1 MDSRLPEIFDRLV
14 AHFGPLHW
22 WPAESPFEVVVGAF
36 LTQNTAWR
44 NVEQAIANL
53 RQASA
58 LEPGSLLA
66 LPRPRLETLIRP
78 AGFFRQKAER
88 LQLFTG
94 ILFSRHD
101 GDLAAMLDG
110 DLARVRGALLS
121 LKGVGPETADAI
133 LLYAGERP
141 SFVVDAYTRRLF
153 TRLGLLEGGEG
164 YESIRALFMDNL
176 PHEVDLFNEYHALI
190 VEECKT
196 FCRKRAPSCAP
207 CPLLACCPYG
217 QSADAL

>member
-1 MDSRLPEIFDRLV
+1 MKNKLYDIFHRLV

-22 WPAESPFEVVVGAF
+22 WPAETPFEVVIGAF

-58 LEPGSLLA
+58 LDPASLLA
-66 LPRPRLETLIRP
+66 LPRCRLETLIRP
-78 AGFFRQKAER
+78 AGFFRQKAEN
-88 LQLFTG
+88 LQLFTE
-94 ILFSRHD
+94 ILCSRYG

-110 DLARVRGALLS
+110 DLAGVRGSLLS
-121 LKGVGPETADAI
+121 LRGVGPETADAI
-133 LLYAGERP
+133 LLYAGKRP

-153 TRLGLLEGGEG
+153 TRLGLLKGGEG
-164 YESIRALFMDNL
+164 YEAIRAHFMDNL

-196 FCRKRAPSCAP
+196 FCRKGAPSCAP
-207 CPLLACCPYG
+207 CPLLASCPYG
-217 QSADAL
+217 QSAVAL